1 MSTPTTRE
9 ELDAVN
15 QILASVGQAPVTAF
29 DQNGDEIELTQP
41 TNPDVAIAYNT
52 LTQVSREVQSEG
64 WTFNKEYSVT
74 FPINADNKVI
84 IPDSILQL
92 SLSDNVVFNRDK
104 KGVLRTDSSDGQ
116 KKLWDRVNHT
126 FQWSQDLVCDVM
138 YFYPFQDLPTPIRS
152 YITARAATMTSQRI
166 VGDLTLYQM
175 LSQMEAQTRAQAM
188 EYEANQGEFSMFGTP
203 ESANYYVA
211 YKPIH
216 TLRR

>member
-64 WTFNKEYSVT
+64 WTFNKEYSVIIPLT
-74 FPINADNKVI
+74 ENNEAL
-84 IPDSILQL
+84 IPDSVLQL
-92 SLSDNVVFNRDK
+92 SLSDNVVYNRSH
-104 KGVLRTDSSDGQ
+104 KGVLRTDTKDGL
-116 KKLWDRVNHT
+116 KKLWDRVDHT
-126 FQWSQDLVCDVM
+126 FEWAQDLICDVM
-138 YFYPFQDLPTPIRS
+138 YLYPFQDLPTPIRG
-152 YITARAATMTSQRI
+152 YIVAKAATMTSQRI
-166 VGDLTLYQM
+166 VGDTNLYQM
-175 LSQMEAQTRAQAM
+175 LAQFEAQQRAVALQ
-188 EYEANQGEFSMFGTP
+188 YETTQGTFSMFGTP
-203 ESANYYVA
+203 EAADYYVE